1 MSALG
6 ATELLIVGVIGL
18 VSLVGLG
25 LVVWAVVDMAGHSE
39 AEFAAIGSNR
49 TTWLVTTIVL
59 TFVCGIGWIVAL
71 SYLLSQ
77 RPKLRGR

>member
-1 MSALG
+1 MG
-6 ATELLIVGVIGL
+6 AVGSVELLVIGVIGL
-18 VSLVGLG
+18 VSLAVLA

-49 TTWLVTTIVL
+49 TTWLVMTIVL
-59 TFVCGIGWIVAL
+59 TFVCGIGWIPAL
-71 SYLLSQ
+71 VYLVSV